1 MLDIEG
7 FILIGGASSRMGTDK
22 AALRL
27 GGITFVERI
36 SIALA
41 AVTGKVSL
49 VGAKAKEGE
58 SLLPIV
64 PDVYPSCGALGGL
77 HSALHWCRAPW
88 AAVVACDLPYV
99 TAELFAHLASLA
111 LTSANFAAIAPVQ
124 ADYRPQPLCA
134 LYACEA
140 CLPQAEQLL
149 RSGERRAQALLQTV
163 PTRWVAFNELTDL
176 AGAHTFFSNINTP
189 ADYRDACLNVEENGQ

>member
-41 AVTGKVSL
+41 AVAGKVRL
-49 VGAKAKEGE
+49 VGGKATQGAW
-58 SLLPIV
+58 LLPVV
-64 PDVYPSCGALGGL
+64 PDIYPGCGAFGGL
-77 HSALHWCRAPW
+77 HSALHWCHAPW

-99 TAELFAHLASLA
+99 TAGLFARLASLA
-111 LTSANFAAIAPVQ
+111 LTSANFAAVAPMQ
-124 ADYRPQPLCA
+124 TDNRPQPLCA
-134 LYACEA
+134 LYAREP

-149 RSGERRAQALLQTV
+149 RSGERRAHALLHTV

-176 AGAHTFFSNINTP
+176 AGANSFFSNINTL
-189 ADYRDACLNVEENGQ
+189 AEYRDACLNVEE